1 MFSAIAYIAVNN
13 HQRSSVQRPNRNGEI
28 QRSISHVTQ
37 TASWLPPVEAWPKD
51 PTAKSLPYGW
61 EEALDGDGRP
71 YFINH
76 LTKTTSYE
84 DPRTDL
90 IEENPKP
97 RLVNLRRHPEL
108 GFGFVAGSEK
118 PVIVRFVTEGG
129 PSDSKLLPG
138 DQILRIND
146 EDVQNGLRDYVI
158 QLVRSCNETITLLVC
173 QPPLDNSARKSALL
187 SSAKKA
193 KLKSNPSRVRFAE
206 GVLVNGSPSCPV
218 SAFSGGD
225 PNIALLPNVL
235 KVFLE
240 NGQTKSFKYDS
251 TTKVKDVVASLQNKL
266 CIKAGEHF
274 ALVLEQ
280 VKSLRRHKLTLLDP
294 EHTLAKVASR
304 PGSHNL
310 RCLFRVAFVPRDACD
325 LAQKDLNA
333 FEYLYLQCCND
344 VVQERYAP
352 ELKYD
357 IALRLAALH
366 IHQHAMANNIP
377 YCKVT
382 VKAIEREFGL
392 EKFVPISLMES
403 MKRKEL
409 RKLLTHLLKLNQTMT
424 GTNYK
429 TLTALQAKLYYLTII
444 SELPSYGAKCF
455 STNVR
460 DCNLETVILISPKMG
475 ISQIVGL
482 RNSMPVPLADIEQVT
497 MIKVQKEDQ
506 ISSKV
511 TLFLQNTIQKEVSFC
526 MEDRD
531 ADEFILVIKGYF
543 KLLMALSLP
552 IDREND
558 SSIIDSAPQYYS
570 HHIVKPSIWSYEPS
584 TINANEQEKLT
595 NFAFSPMY
603 TPFNRDMLKPN
614 DYGSL
619 NKTIWAGMQNGNV
632 DKNMN
637 TMSLKR
643 PPNGHISFNLNGD
656 AKNKSGIDVQSVVSM
671 EILEGNDQS
680 AELHNEEVLKRV
692 AEMQQLVENSEQYLN
707 RHQRESSDSDGSHIS
722 SDGSISLP
730 PPPPHLG
737 QLKHSDSLLLL
748 AQKGSEDSITAAVQ
762 ALNLGDMESD
772 TESINT
778 PSTSPSHRGRNSNRD
793 SDISFGLHS
802 PEGLVAS
809 SGHEALQELWKNLQ
823 EDNRSLPRN
832 SLYLEP
838 DLIDLTLLPPPTDKL
853 KVNNDQTN
861 GSTASAGNPCSLPP
875 TFFADYD
882 HNNQQNA
889 SDRFLDSVLDQG
901 FKNNSNLMNLDLES
915 FLATMTIPPPP
926 QTNGKQEEKQGNVL
940 TSEQISSFIIPPPPK
955 PALQTSSIKSFE
967 STNLPPLS
975 TNLPPV
981 LTNLPTNIP
990 SVSQSQKYQPVMV
1003 TGNHSVKPQPLPTT
1017 VQFEDTRN
1025 IHVTSASSVT
1035 TPDGPNAT
1043 NEKNLP
1049 GFSCCSKTKPR
1060 SPDNQQL
1067 PFLPTRAQNMTLPRV
1082 KPKVPPRIDSTLSTK
1097 PPLPPAPSQETL
1109 SRNGS
1114 ISSSYTTQRDAVSVI
1129 NELIDRLN
1137 EFSEQCN
1144 AAQAQGGGTQLDES
1158 KFQEAKDILCQEARQ
1173 LVTSSKILIRCYMNP
1188 KSPEFQTNLSQCV
1201 TQLRRMTVLSGNMTK
1216 HTSSPLQ
1223 TRNLILKVTDVLHTF
1238 HGLLVDTDVCTET
1251 LTKHAEGLANVL
1263 AKLLR
1268 SLRVFSP

>member
-1 MFSAIAYIAVNN
+1 MFGAIACVAVNN
-13 HQRSSVQRPNRNGEI
+13 HQRSPVLKAQRNGGGGH
-28 QRSISHVTQ
+28 QSSAGHVTQ

-51 PTAKSLPYGW
+51 PAAKSLPYGW
-61 EEALDGDGRP
+61 EQAQDGDGRP

-76 LTKTTSYE
+76 VTKTTSYD
-84 DPRTDL
+84 DPRSDL
-90 IEENPKP
+90 VEESPKP
-97 RLVNLRRHPEL
+97 RLVTLKRHPEL

-158 QLVRSCNETITLLVC
+158 QLVRSCTDTITLLVC

-206 GVLVNGSPSCPV
+206 GVLVNGSPLCPV

-294 EHTLAKVASR
+294 EHTLARVASR

-460 DCNLETVILISPKMG
+460 DCNLETVILVSPKMG

-497 MIKVQKEDQ
+497 LVKMQKEDQ
-506 ISSKV
+506 ISSTV
-511 TLFLQNTIQKEVSFC
+511 TLYLQNTVQKEVSFC

-543 KLLMALSLP
+543 KLLMASCLP
-552 IDREND
+552 IDREGE
-558 SSIIDSAPQYYS
+558 SVHIDSAPQYYS
-570 HHIVKPSIWSYEPS
+570 HHIVKPTTWSYGPS
-584 TINANEQEKLT
+584 TIYAKEEEKLT
-595 NFAFSPMY
+595 NFAFCPMY
-603 TPFNRDMLKPN
+603 TPFSHEMLKPN

-619 NKTIWAGMQNGNV
+619 NRTIWTGMQNGNV

-643 PPNGHISFNLNGD
+643 HPNGHLGYKVNGEPKD
-656 AKNKSGIDVQSVVSM
+656 KSCIDVQSVVSM
-671 EILEGNDQS
+671 EILENDDS
-680 AELHNEEVLKRV
+680 HAVETHNEEVLKRV

-722 SDGSISLP
+722 SDGSVSLP
-730 PPPPHLG
+730 PPPANLG

-778 PSTSPSHRGRNSNRD
+778 PSTSPSHRTTNRD

-802 PEGLVAS
+802 PEGLVGTSS

-838 DLIDLTLLPPPTDKL
+838 DLIDLTLIPPPADQN
-853 KVNNDQTN
+853 KVNSAQTVN
-861 GSTASAGNPCSLPP
+861 GGSTAASGNQCSLPP
-875 TFFADYD
+875 TLFADYD
-882 HNNQQNA
+882 HHHHQQHQQNA

-901 FKNNSNLMNLDLES
+901 FKNNPGLMNLDLES

-926 QTNGKQEEKQGNVL
+926 QANGKAAEKQANVL

-955 PALQTSSIKSFE
+955 PVVAAQPPPSEPAKPPPDPVSGVQPPRP
-967 STNLPPLS
+967 PPL
-975 TNLPPV
+975 P
-981 LTNLPTNIP
+981 
-990 SVSQSQKYQPVMV
+990 
-1003 TGNHSVKPQPLPTT
+1003 
-1017 VQFEDTRN
+1017 
-1025 IHVTSASSVT
+1025 AAVT
-1035 TPDGPNAT
+1035 TPDGPSAT
-1043 NEKNLP
+1043 NEKTLP
-1049 GFSCCSKTKPR
+1049 GFSCCSRPRQR
-1060 SPDNQQL
+1060 SPDAQQQ

-1109 SRNGS
+1109 LRNGS
-1114 ISSSYTTQRDAVSVI
+1114 YTNPRDAVSVI
-1129 NELIDRLN
+1129 NELIERLN

-1144 AAQAQGGGTQLDES
+1144 VAQAQGGGMQLDES

-1188 KSPEFQTNLSQCV
+1188 KSPEFQSNLSQCV
-1201 TQLRRMTVLSGNMTK
+1201 TQLRRMTVLSGNMTR

-1223 TRNLILKVTDVLHTF
+1223 TRNLIVKVTDVLHTF
-1238 HGLLVDTDVCTET
+1238 HGLLIDTDVSTET
-1251 LTKHAEGLANVL
+1251 LTRHAEGLANVL

>member
-1 MFSAIAYIAVNN
+1 M
-13 HQRSSVQRPNRNGEI
+13 
-28 QRSISHVTQ
+28 
-37 TASWLPPVEAWPKD
+37 
-51 PTAKSLPYGW
+51 
-61 EEALDGDGRP
+61 
-71 YFINH
+71 
-76 LTKTTSYE
+76 
-84 DPRTDL
+84 
-90 IEENPKP
+90 
-97 RLVNLRRHPEL
+97 
-108 GFGFVAGSEK
+108 
-118 PVIVRFVTEGG
+118 
-129 PSDSKLLPG
+129 
-138 DQILRIND
+138 
-146 EDVQNGLRDYVI
+146 
-158 QLVRSCNETITLLVC
+158 C
-173 QPPLDNSARKSALL
+173 
-187 SSAKKA
+187 
-193 KLKSNPSRVRFAE
+193 
-206 GVLVNGSPSCPV
+206 VLQV

-294 EHTLAKVASR
+294 EHTLARVASR

-392 EKFVPISLMES
+392 EKFVPVSLMET

-460 DCNLETVILISPKMG
+460 DCNLETVILVSPKMG

-497 MIKVQKEDQ
+497 LVKVQKEDQ
-506 ISSKV
+506 ISSTV
-511 TLFLQNTIQKEVSFC
+511 TLYLQNTLQKEVSFC

-531 ADEFILVIKGYF
+531 TDEFILVLKGYF
-543 KLLMALSLP
+543 KLLMTMNLP
-552 IDREND
+552 IDREGD
-558 SSIIDSAPQYYS
+558 TLHLDSAPQYYS
-570 HHIVKPSIWSYEPS
+570 HHIVKPSLWSYGSS
-584 TINANEQEKLT
+584 TVFAQEQEKLT
-595 NFAFSPMY
+595 NFAFCPMY
-603 TPFNRDMLKPN
+603 TPFKHEMLKPN

-619 NKTIWAGMQNGNV
+619 NRTIWTSMQNGNV
-632 DKNMN
+632 DNNMN
-637 TMSLKR
+637 TMSLKKHQ
-643 PPNGHISFNLNGD
+643 NGHLGYNNPANGD
-656 AKNKSGIDVQSVVSM
+656 VVNKDKAAVGIDVQSVVSM
-671 EILEGNDQS
+671 EILESDNHHHHHHHHHHLQNNSSGFVESHND
-680 AELHNEEVLKRV
+680 EVLRRV
-692 AEMQQLVENSEQYLN
+692 AEMQELVENSEQYLN
-707 RHQRESSDSDGSHIS
+707 RQHQRESSDSDGSHIS
-722 SDGSISLP
+722 SDGSVSLP
-730 PPPPHLG
+730 PPPTNPG

-748 AQKGSEDSITAAVQ
+748 AQKGTEDSITAAVQ
-762 ALNLGDMESD
+762 ALNLGDLESD

-793 SDISFGLHS
+793 SNISFGLHS
-802 PEGLVAS
+802 PEGLATG

-823 EDNRSLPRN
+823 EDNRSLPRS

-838 DLIDLTLLPPPTDKL
+838 DLIDLTLIPPPVEEAKI
-853 KVNNDQTN
+853 NQTCSSN
-861 GSTASAGNPCSLPP
+861 GSGSSSTTNSQCSLPP
-875 TFFADYD
+875 TLFADYD
-882 HNNQQNA
+882 HPEQNT
-889 SDRFLDSVLDQG
+889 DRFLDSVLDHG
-901 FKNNSNLMNLDLES
+901 FKNNTNLMSLDLES

-926 QTNGKQEEKQGNVL
+926 QTSNGLPEAVHANVL
-940 TSEQISSFIIPPPPK
+940 TSEEISSFIIPPPPPK
-955 PALQTSSIKSFE
+955 ATVAATSSVENQPKPETGTGDRNKKII
-967 STNLPPLS
+967 
-975 TNLPPV
+975 PV
-981 LTNLPTNIP
+981 
-990 SVSQSQKYQPVMV
+990 SVS
-1003 TGNHSVKPQPLPTT
+1003 
-1017 VQFEDTRN
+1017 
-1025 IHVTSASSVT
+1025 AAT
-1035 TPDGPNAT
+1035 TPDGPSAT
-1043 NEKNLP
+1043 NEKTLP
-1049 GFSCCSKTKPR
+1049 GFSCCSRPRQR
-1060 SPDNQQL
+1060 SPDGQ
-1067 PFLPTRAQNMTLPRV
+1067 PPCLPTRAQNMTLPRV

-1097 PPLPPAPSQETL
+1097 PPLPPMPLQDTMM
-1109 SRNGS
+1109 RNGC
-1114 ISSSYTTQRDAVSVI
+1114 SYSTHRDALAVI
-1129 NELIDRLN
+1129 NELIGRLN
-1137 EFSEQCN
+1137 EFSDQCN
-1144 AAQAQGGGTQLDES
+1144 AAQAQGSGAQLDET

-1238 HGLLVDTDVCTET
+1238 HGLLIDTDVCTET
-1251 LTKHAEGLANVL
+1251 LTRHAEGLANVL

>member
-1 MFSAIAYIAVNN
+1 MEDLILSNILCNPFKNQSS
-13 HQRSSVQRPNRNGEI
+13 RSHI
-28 QRSISHVTQ
+28 
-37 TASWLPPVEAWPKD
+37 
-51 PTAKSLPYGW
+51 
-61 EEALDGDGRP
+61 
-71 YFINH
+71 
-76 LTKTTSYE
+76 TKTTSYE

-90 IEENPKP
+90 VEESPKP
-97 RLVNLRRHPEL
+97 RLVTLKRHHEL

-206 GVLVNGSPSCPV
+206 GVLVNGSPLCPV

-251 TTKVKDVVASLQNKL
+251 TTKVKDVVSSLQNKL

-294 EHTLAKVASR
+294 EHTLARVASR

-366 IHQHAMANNIP
+366 IHQHAMVNNIP

-460 DCNLETVILISPKMG
+460 DCNLETVILVSPKMG

-497 MIKVQKEDQ
+497 LVKVQKEDQ
-506 ISSKV
+506 ISSTV
-511 TLFLQNTIQKEVSFC
+511 TLYLQNTVQKEVSFC

-531 ADEFILVIKGYF
+531 TDEFILVLKGYY
-543 KLLMALSLP
+543 KLLMTMSLP
-552 IDREND
+552 VDRKGD
-558 SSIIDSAPQYYS
+558 TSHMDSAPQYYS
-570 HHIVKPSIWSYEPS
+570 HHIVKPSLWSYGPS
-584 TINANEQEKLT
+584 TMYAKEQEKLT
-595 NFAFSPMY
+595 NFAFCPMY
-603 TPFNRDMLKPN
+603 TPFKHEMLKPN

-619 NKTIWAGMQNGNV
+619 NRTIWAGMQNGNV
-632 DKNMN
+632 DNNMN
-637 TMSLKR
+637 TMSLKKHQNGHLEYK
-643 PPNGHISFNLNGD
+643 PNGVVKD
-656 AKNKSGIDVQSVVSM
+656 KAGIDVQSVVSM
-671 EILEGNDQS
+671 EILESDNNFI
-680 AELHNEEVLKRV
+680 ETRNEEVLRRV
-692 AEMQQLVENSEQYLN
+692 AEMQELVENSEQYLN

-722 SDGSISLP
+722 SDGSVSLP
-730 PPPPHLG
+730 PPPTNLG

-748 AQKGSEDSITAAVQ
+748 AQKGTEDSITAAVQ
-762 ALNLGDMESD
+762 ALNLGDLESD

-802 PEGLVAS
+802 PEGLAAS

-823 EDNRSLPRN
+823 EDNRSLPRS

-838 DLIDLTLLPPPTDKL
+838 DLIDLTLIPPPTDAAKL
-853 KVNNDQTN
+853 NQTN
-861 GSTASAGNPCSLPP
+861 GSNTGSQCSLPP
-875 TFFADYD
+875 TLFADYD
-882 HNNQQNA
+882 HQHNT
-889 SDRFLDSVLDQG
+889 DRFLDSVLDNG
-901 FKNNSNLMNLDLES
+901 FKNNTSLMNLDLES

-926 QTNGKQEEKQGNVL
+926 LTNGRPEEKQANVL
-940 TSEQISSFIIPPPPK
+940 TSEEISSFIIPPPPPKATVVENQPK
-955 PALQTSSIKSFE
+955 PETEEHQNKKI
-967 STNLPPLS
+967 
-975 TNLPPV
+975 
-981 LTNLPTNIP
+981 LT
-990 SVSQSQKYQPVMV
+990 SVS
-1003 TGNHSVKPQPLPTT
+1003 
-1017 VQFEDTRN
+1017 
-1025 IHVTSASSVT
+1025 AAT
-1035 TPDGPNAT
+1035 TPDDPSAT
-1043 NEKNLP
+1043 NEKTLP
-1049 GFSCCSKTKPR
+1049 GFSCCSRPRQR
-1060 SPDNQQL
+1060 SPETQ
-1067 PFLPTRAQNMTLPRV
+1067 PPCLPTRAQNMTLPRV

-1097 PPLPPAPSQETL
+1097 PPLPPMPSQETL
-1109 SRNGS
+1109 MRNGCYS
-1114 ISSSYTTQRDAVSVI
+1114 TNRDAISVI
-1129 NELIDRLN
+1129 NELISRLN

-1144 AAQAQGGGTQLDES
+1144 VAQTQGGGTQLDET

-1188 KSPEFQTNLSQCV
+1188 KSPEFQANLSQCV

-1238 HGLLVDTDVCTET
+1238 HGLLIDTDVCTET

>member
-1 MFSAIAYIAVNN
+1 MLLQQGQGTLGQKNTSHLLQSIQNRLIPGW
-13 HQRSSVQRPNRNGEI
+13 SVHLANDNRLFYCN
-28 QRSISHVTQ
+28 HVTQ

-51 PTAKSLPYGW
+51 PGAKSLPYGW
-61 EEALDGDGRP
+61 EQALDGDGRP

-76 LTKTTSYE
+76 ITKTTSYE
-84 DPRTDL
+84 DPRNDL
-90 IEENPKP
+90 VEESPKP
-97 RLVNLRRHPEL
+97 RLVTLKRHSEL

-138 DQILRIND
+138 DQILQIND

-206 GVLVNGSPSCPV
+206 GVLVNGSPLCPV

-294 EHTLAKVASR
+294 EHTLARVASR

-460 DCNLETVILISPKMG
+460 DCNLETVILVSPKMG

-497 MIKVQKEDQ
+497 MVKVQKDDQ
-506 ISSKV
+506 ISSTV
-511 TLFLQNTIQKEVSFC
+511 TLYLQNTVQKEVSFC

-531 ADEFILVIKGYF
+531 TDEFILVLKGYF
-543 KLLMALSLP
+543 KLLMTMNLP
-552 IDREND
+552 IDREGD
-558 SSIIDSAPQYYS
+558 LLHTDSAPQYYS
-570 HHIVKPSIWSYEPS
+570 HHIVKPSLWSYGPS
-584 TINANEQEKLT
+584 TMYAKEQEKLT
-595 NFAFSPMY
+595 NFAFCPMY
-603 TPFNRDMLKPN
+603 TPFKHEMLKPN

-619 NKTIWAGMQNGNV
+619 NRTIWTGMQNGNV
-632 DKNMN
+632 DNNMN
-637 TMSLKR
+637 TMSLKKHENGHLGYK
-643 PPNGHISFNLNGD
+643 PNGDIKD
-656 AKNKSGIDVQSVVSM
+656 KSGIDVQSVVSM
-671 EILEGNDQS
+671 EILESENS
-680 AELHNEEVLKRV
+680 FVETHNEEVLRRV
-692 AEMQQLVENSEQYLN
+692 AEMQELVENSEQYLN

-722 SDGSISLP
+722 SDGSVSLP
-730 PPPPHLG
+730 PPPTNLG

-748 AQKGSEDSITAAVQ
+748 AQKGTEDSITAAVQ
-762 ALNLGDMESD
+762 ALNLGDLESD

-778 PSTSPSHRGRNSNRD
+778 PSTSPSHRERNSNRD

-802 PEGLVAS
+802 PEGLAAS

-823 EDNRSLPRN
+823 EDNRSLPRS

-838 DLIDLTLLPPPTDKL
+838 DLIDLTLIPPPIEEAKI
-853 KVNNDQTN
+853 NQTN
-861 GSTASAGNPCSLPP
+861 GSNAGSQCSLPP
-875 TFFADYD
+875 TLFADYD
-882 HNNQQNA
+882 HQQNA
-889 SDRFLDSVLDQG
+889 DRFLDSVLDNG
-901 FKNNSNLMNLDLES
+901 FKNHTNLMSLDLES

-926 QTNGKQEEKQGNVL
+926 AQQTSGDGRPEEKRSNAVL
-940 TSEQISSFIIPPPPK
+940 TSEEISSFIIPPPPPK
-955 PALQTSSIKSFE
+955 SVAPSSVITSTASDGVVEHLQHQHQHRQPDSGDETDDRRR
-967 STNLPPLS
+967 
-975 TNLPPV
+975 
-981 LTNLPTNIP
+981 P
-990 SVSQSQKYQPVMV
+990 SVGQ
-1003 TGNHSVKPQPLPTT
+1003 TRTAAAGTSV
-1017 VQFEDTRN
+1017 
-1025 IHVTSASSVT
+1025 SAAT
-1035 TPDGPNAT
+1035 TPDGPCAAT
-1043 NEKNLP
+1043 SEKTLP
-1049 GFSCCSKTKPR
+1049 GFSCCSRPRQR
-1060 SPDNQQL
+1060 SPDTQ
-1067 PFLPTRAQNMTLPRV
+1067 PPCLPTRAQNMTLPRV
-1082 KPKVPPRIDSTLSTK
+1082 KPKVPPRVDSTLSTK
-1097 PPLPPAPSQETL
+1097 PPLPPMPSQETL
-1109 SRNGS
+1109 MRNGCYS
-1114 ISSSYTTQRDAVSVI
+1114 TNRDAVAVI
-1129 NELIDRLN
+1129 NELTGRLN

-1144 AAQAQGGGTQLDES
+1144 VAQAQGGGTHLDET

-1188 KSPEFQTNLSQCV
+1188 KSAEFQANLSQCV
-1201 TQLRRMTVLSGNMTK
+1201 TQLRRMTVLSGNMTR

-1223 TRNLILKVTDVLHTF
+1223 TRNLILKVADVLRTF

-1251 LTKHAEGLANVL
+1251 LTRHAEGLANVL